1 MGSIGRVVTDL
12 DMSYNIGMSVD
23 WAKVGASIY
32 AQHRE
37 GESLWDALRKANA
50 GVVLSSERAI
60 AELQQLMIED
70 PTQVPMA
77 MAFLREAIE
86 TRDAAES
93 AAHEEL
99 PHNIYTHPV
108 QQ

>member
-1 MGSIGRVVTDL
+1 
-12 DMSYNIGMSVD
+12 MSVD
-23 WAKVGASIY
+23 WAKISASIY

-37 GESLWDALRKANA
+37 GESLWDARRKANA
-50 GVVLSSERAI
+50 GVVMSSERAI
-60 AELQQLMIED
+60 TELQQLMIDD

-86 TRDAAES
+86 TRNGAERAS
-93 AAHEEL
+93 HEEL

-108 QQ
+108 QH